1 MATSPTIIQSRI
13 RTSGAISFPRTVS
26 KLEALIAGGD
36 APISVVCSVL
46 ATDPMLAAM
55 VLGQAAAAGH
65 KVRSLNEAVRFSGLG
80 PVLAAARS
88 SRPPLH
94 TQRQAIAS
102 CWAQANAVSVLLP
115 MLAEWRAHKLKTSY
129 PPELLQLAGLL
140 HDLGHILCL
149 IHFNAEYAR
158 ACIRQQDGESTFD
171 RLLAEEIGLGPS
183 GVAALAAECWGLPP
197 EITAVMV
204 HHRDPAGAGDRFD
217 LCSLAHIAH
226 ILAMASGFTA
236 AGDRYVPQLNEQ
248 AVSQIDLRL
257 GDIESLL
264 ARFND
269 HMEELELFEGAL
281 GG

>member
-1 MATSPTIIQSRI
+1 MATSPTIIRTRI
-13 RTSGAISFPRTVS
+13 QTSGAISFPRTVG
-26 KLEALIAGGD
+26 KIEALIAGGD
-36 APISVVCSVL
+36 APISVVTSVL

-65 KVRSLNEAVRFSGLG
+65 QVRSLNEAIRFTGLG
-80 PVLAAARS
+80 PVLAAGRS
-88 SRPPLH
+88 ARPPAT

-102 CWAQANAVSVLLP
+102 CWAQANAVSILLP
-115 MLAEWRAHKLKTSY
+115 MLAEWRGHKLKTSY

-149 IHFNAEYAR
+149 VHFNPEYAR
-158 ACIRQQDGESTFD
+158 ACIRQQDGDGPFEK
-171 RLLAEEIGLGPS
+171 LLAEEIGLGPN
-183 GVAALAAECWGLPP
+183 GLAALAADCWKLPP
-197 EITAVMV
+197 EIAAVMI
-204 HHRDPAGAGDRFD
+204 HHRDPSTAGDRFD
-217 LCSLAHIAH
+217 LCALAHIAH

-236 AGDRYVPQLNEQ
+236 AGDRYVAPINEQ
-248 AVSQIDLRL
+248 AISLLDLRIA
-257 GDIESLL
+257 DIESLL